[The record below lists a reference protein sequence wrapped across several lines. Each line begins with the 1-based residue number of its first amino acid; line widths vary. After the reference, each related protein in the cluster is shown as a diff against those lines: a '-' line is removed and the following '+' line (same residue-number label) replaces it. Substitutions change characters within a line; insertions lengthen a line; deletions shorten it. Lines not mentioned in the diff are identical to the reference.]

1 MTFGDHDILY
11 TAPKPQCLMLF
22 PFWSSSLDYR
32 MPQDEGRSSL
42 TDFSLKA
49 TILYLVS
56 MSTFWLLVVA
66 GGVFSLLMLLK

>member
-1 MTFGDHDILY
+1 
-11 TAPKPQCLMLF
+11 
-22 PFWSSSLDYR
+22 

-66 GGVFSLLMLLK
+66 GGVFSLHALLK